1 MYLSIVIE
9 AKDQDEAMYA
19 SGGPSTIIKHPA
31 LSSFRS

>member
-1 MYLSIVIE
+1 MYLSTVIE
-9 AKDQDEAMYA
+9 AKDHAEAMYA